1 MEPLNV
7 TRVWLRHRAF
17 VLIAVCL
24 VFMAPCFAAPDTWTG
39 QKGANGSNWD
49 SKQNWSTGVPTLTAD
64 AIFGDGLGAAYP
76 SLVMGTDMA
85 NTVTF
90 GGTTSYTFGTGS
102 LTINAGITN
111 NSTALQTF
119 NVGMVLGGSQTWTT
133 SSQGGLAFNTI
144 NLSNGNT
151 AQTLTIS
158 GPGTTTVTGTVA
170 NGGTAAGSLSMN
182 GTGTLVLSGANT
194 YTGGTTISSG
204 TVEIGADSAFGTG
217 SVTLN
222 GGTIRAGGGARNL
235 GNSIAAGGDFAI
247 GGSNSLTLNGTLN
260 LTGSTRTITVDNTG
274 ITTVSGAITQT
285 SYSSLVKSGSGTL
298 VLSGNNTYSG
308 PTSVNAGTLVLA
320 NNNALGAQGTWN
332 HLVSTGATLA
342 LQGGI
347 TVNQG
352 GFNINGT
359 GVNNG
364 GAIRNL
370 SGNNTLGGQIA
381 LGSAASL
388 ASDSGTL
395 TFTGDMIASSPLTFT
410 GAGNMTASGAINGNT
425 ITKSGTGTLTFSGA
439 SANSFSNL
447 AINDGTVIF
456 AKTAGTNAMGGGTLT
471 IGDGVGSA
479 SSAVLQLG
487 ASNQVPDYATITMNS
502 DGRFN
507 LNNYVESI
515 NTITGTGRIDLG
527 NTGTLTVGVN
537 SGSSTFSGSLA
548 GTGTLIKTGSGTFT
562 LGAGMN
568 LAGGSL
574 VLAGGTLNLGGF
586 TSTFGSL
593 AVTASSVID
602 FTGNSTLSILGS
614 LTVSNGATLTIQD
627 WTNGVDYFYSA
638 NNPFPIAGQIVFS
651 GYSASDTK
659 WQSLDREITPI
670 TPVPEP
676 EAYGAIFMFAGFCC
690 VVLRR
695 LKQSD
700 SVRV

>member
-1 MEPLNV
+1 M
-7 TRVWLRHRAF
+7 
-17 VLIAVCL
+17 
-24 VFMAPCFAAPDTWTG
+24 
-39 QKGANGSNWD
+39 
-49 SKQNWSTGVPTLTAD
+49 
-64 AIFGDGLGAAYP
+64 
-76 SLVMGTDMA
+76 
-85 NTVTF
+85 
-90 GGTTSYTFGTGS
+90 
-102 LTINAGITN
+102 
-111 NSTALQTF
+111 
-119 NVGMVLGGSQTWTT
+119 
-133 SSQGGLAFNTI
+133 
-144 NLSNGNT
+144 
-151 AQTLTIS
+151 
-158 GPGTTTVTGTVA
+158 
-170 NGGTAAGSLSMN
+170 
-182 GTGTLVLSGANT
+182 
-194 YTGGTTISSG
+194 
-204 TVEIGADSAFGTG
+204 
-217 SVTLN
+217 
-222 GGTIRAGGGARNL
+222 
-235 GNSIAAGGDFAI
+235 
-247 GGSNSLTLNGTLN
+247 
-260 LTGSTRTITVDNTG
+260 
-274 ITTVSGAITQT
+274 
-285 SYSSLVKSGSGTL
+285 KSGSGTL

-410 GAGNMTASGAINGNT
+410 GAGDMTASGAINGNT

-527 NTGTLTVGVN
+527 NTG
-537 SGSSTFSGSLA
+537 
-548 GTGTLIKTGSGTFT
+548 
-562 LGAGMN
+562 
-568 LAGGSL
+568 
-574 VLAGGTLNLGGF
+574 
-586 TSTFGSL
+586 
-593 AVTASSVID
+593 
-602 FTGNSTLSILGS
+602 
-614 LTVSNGATLTIQD
+614 
-627 WTNGVDYFYSA
+627 
-638 NNPFPIAGQIVFS
+638 NPR
-651 GYSASDTK
+651 
-659 WQSLDREITPI
+659 WE
-670 TPVPEP
+670 
-676 EAYGAIFMFAGFCC
+676 
-690 VVLRR
+690 
-695 LKQSD
+695 
-700 SVRV
+700 